1 MSISLVHTADWQ
13 LGKAFGA
20 VGGEAQGRLR
30 DARFEAVRN
39 VGVLA
44 RERRADAI
52 VVAGDVFDS
61 GTAADPTLRRAL
73 IAMESFAGPWVLLPG
88 NHDPATAEG
97 VWARLRRLGLPGNV
111 IVADRPEPVVLA
123 GGRLVVLPAPLVRN
137 NETDDLTAWF
147 DTAPAPSGAVRVGL
161 AHGSIPS
168 RLPADADARNP
179 IADDRCARAGLDY
192 LALGDW
198 HGTLRIDAR
207 TWYAGTP
214 EPDRAKDNDPGN
226 ALLVRFDRV
235 GAEPVIEPV
244 AIGRYRWHALRRAI
258 HRSAD
263 VAVLTDDL
271 RALDRP
277 LDRPL
282 DRHVV
287 ELALEGTVDFATRA
301 ALTAALDDLAARLC
315 DLRVNEGRLAVLHS
329 EDDLRQIPATGFV
342 GSALARLREAAMGS
356 DAQAG
361 IARRALQILYVECRQ
376 PQAGH

>member
-20 VGGEAQGRLR
+20 LCSEAQGRLR
-30 DARFEAVRN
+30 DARFEAVQK

-97 VWARLRRLGLPGNV
+97 VWVRLRRLGLPDNV
-111 IVADRPEPVVLA
+111 IVADQPQPVVLA

-147 DTAPAPSGAVRVGL
+147 DTAPAAPGAVRVGL

-179 IADDRCARAGLDY
+179 IADDRAARAGLDY

-226 ALLVRFDRV
+226 ALLVRLDRP
-235 GAEPVIEPV
+235 GGEPVIEPV
-244 AIGRYRWHALRRAI
+244 AIGRYRWHAVRRTV
-258 HRSAD
+258 HRGED
-263 VAVLTDDL
+263 VTVLSDDL
-271 RALDRP
+271 RALGS
-277 LDRPL
+277 PL

-287 ELALEGTVDFATRA
+287 DLTLEGTLDFATHA
-301 ALTAALDDLAARLC
+301 ALTAALEDLAARLC
-315 DLRVNEGRLAVLHS
+315 DLRVDQGRLDVLHS
-329 EDDLRQIPATGFV
+329 EDDLQQIPATGFV
-342 GSALARLREAAMGS
+342 GSALARLREAATGS

-361 IARRALQILYVECRQ
+361 IARRALQILYFECRQ
-376 PQAGH
+376 PQAGP